1 MAAQTVTPTTT
12 TSSSDSIVILGA
24 GIIGVST
31 AYYLSQQ
38 QQQQQQEDASEPRPA
53 IHLVEPSPELFASA
67 SGYAGGFLAR
77 DWFAPAAA
85 ALGALSFDEHRRL
98 AEREDGA
105 RRWGYAPSTS
115 VSVSYAPAGGRRPR
129 DGMDGCAEGA
139 GAEAGAVADVWC
151 REGGSRAAVASGV
164 SGGDGGKGK
173 GKGDESAPAWLRRR
187 EGDEVVVISEEGTV
201 AQVDPLQLC
210 QFLLE
215 KCLSAGVQLHHPSRA
230 LSVVTDPTTG
240 ALTGLRITTTTAA
253 TAPDAAPRTLPCT
266 ALVLAA
272 GAWTP
277 SVFSELFPAS
287 PLRLPISSL
296 AGHSLVV
303 ENNKYKGWTTNSPS
317 PLSPPA
323 QERSRCHA
331 VFLAH
336 APPNTV
342 GDDAEEEE
350 EDDDDED
357 GATTTTTTYAPELFS
372 RAAGSIYVAGLNS
385 SAEPLPPLPT
395 DAKARVSARALARL
409 RATAR
414 EVLGAEEG
422 EEGEEIR
429 VLREGLCF
437 RPVTRGGTPIVGRV
451 PDGGAG
457 MPAGGGAAVYV
468 AAGHGPWGIS
478 MGLGTGRVV
487 AEMVRGR
494 PLSADVAGLGVGEAC
509 GMGER

>member
-1 MAAQTVTPTTT
+1 MAAQTVTPT

-38 QQQQQQEDASEPRPA
+38 QQQESRPAA

-105 RRWGYAPSTS
+105 RRWGYAPSTA
-115 VSVSYAPAGGRRPR
+115 VSVSYCDAPAGGRGRPR
-129 DGMDGCAEGA
+129 DGCAGGA
-139 GAEAGAVADVWC
+139 GAGAGAVADVWC

-164 SGGDGGKGK
+164 VSGGKGK

-210 QFLLE
+210 QFLLQ

-230 LSVVTDPTTG
+230 LSVVTDAATG
-240 ALTGLRITTTTAA
+240 ALAGLRIA
-253 TAPDAAPRTLPCT
+253 TATASTTSPDAAPRTTLPCT
-266 ALVLAA
+266 VLVLAA

-277 SVFSELFPAS
+277 SVFSALFPAS

-303 ENNKYKGWTTNSPS
+303 ENKKPPPSLSPS
-317 PLSPPA
+317 QA
-323 QERSRCHA
+323 QERRRCHA

-336 APPNTV
+336 APSPPNT
-342 GDDAEEEE
+342 AEEEE
-350 EDDDDED
+350 EEEEEV
-357 GATTTTTTYAPELFS
+357 TTTYAPELFS
-372 RAAGSIYVAGLNS
+372 RAAGGSIYVAGLNS

-395 DAKARVSARALARL
+395 DAKARVSALARL
-409 RATAR
+409 RDTAR
-414 EVLGAEEG
+414 EVLLVGGGEEEG
-422 EEGEEIR
+422 EQIR

-451 PDGGAG
+451 PPDGA
-457 MPAGGGAAVYV
+457 MGGAVYV

-487 AEMVRGR
+487 AEMVRGM
-494 PLSADVAGLGVGEAC
+494 PLSADVAGLGVEEAC
-509 GMGER
+509 LAG